1 MTAVR
6 RRCHTDEFCCFT
18 DMNCLRDTTG
28 TKHLDERRRS
38 MRKAASFSRWSLL
51 MGVACGLA
59 MLTAANCAARA
70 ESIDIMISGPG
81 FSFDLG
87 AFQTGVPTPQNFGS
101 VDTSAGSP
109 LNSTL
114 VADGSAYQISAIG
127 ETSDV
132 TVQSPTWHPLCLD
145 GPGFRFDRRVP

>member
-1 MTAVR
+1 
-6 RRCHTDEFCCFT
+6 
-18 DMNCLRDTTG
+18 
-28 TKHLDERRRS
+28 

-127 ETSDV
+127 GTSDV